1 VSQILKRIGL
11 SAVTVFGSVTL
22 VFLLVHLIPGDPVD
36 NLLGEQALAVDKD
49 RMRGALN
56 LDKPL
61 YSQYALFLGDIAGGT
76 LGYSFFRRGET
87 VASMIGERFPKTVIL
102 SVLAMALAVCIAIP
116 MGVASARRK
125 GTAIDGAAM
134 ALAMIGAALP
144 VFFLGPLLLLVFCK
158 WLGWLPPPAA
168 GDSARSIILPVVT
181 LGFGMAAIL
190 SRLTRASMIE
200 ALSQDY
206 IVTARAKGLPERTVV
221 FKHALRNA
229 LIPVISVMG
238 LQFGAVLSGAIIT
251 ERVFAWPG
259 MGTLL
264 IEAIEKR
271 DFPVVQGCI
280 LVVSICYVAVNLATD
295 LVCAA
300 VDPRMRHGGAR

>member
-1 VSQILKRIGL
+1 
-11 SAVTVFGSVTL
+11 VTVFGSVTL

>member
-1 VSQILKRIGL
+1 MSQILKRIGL